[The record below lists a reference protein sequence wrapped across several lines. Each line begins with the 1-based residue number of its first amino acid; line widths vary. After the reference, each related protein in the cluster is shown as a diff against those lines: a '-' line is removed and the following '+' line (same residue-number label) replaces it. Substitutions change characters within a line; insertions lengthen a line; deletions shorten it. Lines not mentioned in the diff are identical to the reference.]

1 MEDISLY
8 FHLNKIEI
16 VSLSVLFLIFLIQLY
31 YYRFIYNKPL
41 KVANKRLQDI
51 TPDSDAPT
59 VSIIIVA
66 KENSE
71 ELKQSLPLMLNQ
83 NYPNYEVIVV
93 NIGFTEETDVLIKS
107 LKLQYPNL
115 YETFLPEE
123 PLEKNTDR
131 KKMAITLG
139 IKAAKGEFLL
149 YTEPDVKPYSSK
161 WLQAMM
167 ANASYGKDVILG
179 YCRYYKSGGFYNR
192 VARFDNLLYSIKY
205 LFSAISHKPYTGAFR
220 NISYKRNLFFENKGF
235 SSTLNYNHSEEVF
248 LNRIMR
254 EDNVSAALQQDS
266 FVSADI
272 STFSKWKSIKL
283 KSYRIKK
290 NFTNFKFYHLI
301 FSVET
306 ITRYLFYVLFGLLL
320 WYGIT
325 KQQWLVV
332 GVTGL
337 LFLLRLII
345 QLFTINKLSKYF
357 MAGKFY
363 FSFILL
369 ELIQPVYNLYFR
381 ITARKKSKRN

>member
-1 MEDISLY
+1 MEDFSLY
-8 FHLNKIEI
+8 FRLNSIEI
-16 VSLSVLFLIFLIQLY
+16 ASLSALFLIFLIQLY
-31 YYRFIYNKPL
+31 YYCFIYNKPL
-41 KVANKRLQDI
+41 KAANRKLKDI
-51 TPDSDAPT
+51 EPDSESPM

-83 NYPNYEVIVV
+83 NYPNYEIIVV

-107 LKLQYPNL
+107 LKLQYANL

-139 IKAAKGEFLL
+139 IKAAKGDFLL
-149 YTEPDVKPYSSK
+149 YTDPDVKPYSSK

-167 ANASYGKDVILG
+167 ANASYGKEVVLG
-179 YCRYYKSGGFYNR
+179 YCRYYKSGGFFNR
-192 VARFDNLLYSIKY
+192 IARFDNLLYSIKY
-205 LFSAISHKPYTGAFR
+205 LFAAINHKPYTGTFR
-220 NISYKRNLFFENKGF
+220 NVAYKRNLFFDNKGF

-248 LNRIMR
+248 LNRIMN
-254 EDNVSAALQQDS
+254 EDNVSVALQQDS

-283 KSYRIKK
+283 KSYRVKK
-290 NFTNFKFYHLI
+290 NFANFKFYHLI

-325 KQQWLVV
+325 NQHWLIVAFA
-332 GVTGL
+332 GL
-337 LFLLRLII
+337 LFLVRLIV

-369 ELIQPVYNLYFR
+369 ELLQPVYNLYFR
-381 ITARKKSKRN
+381 LVARKKSKWN